1 MMCRSEWKGVR
12 MKLLDIVENLKDFD
26 VPIYI
31 LNESELQNK
40 KYCYA
45 IVIPTDKLA
54 FFRGVKSSGNCKDV
68 GVYIIDCDLTDF
80 YDANKSTNFEATK
93 QIERII
99 KKELQL
105 LDGEY
110 VLAFAVFSIL
120 HEIGHMKHL
129 QNSQMS
135 FQEYYDT
142 YQKDWD
148 NIYKEYL
155 FMYKL
160 YGTTQERI
168 KEVNSL
174 YGEKYRSHAFES
186 YADEFAIQ
194 HLEECM
200 NILRNVK

>member
-1 MMCRSEWKGVR
+1 MRLFDIIKT
-12 MKLLDIVENLKDFD
+12 LDHFD
-26 VPIYI
+26 VPMHT
-31 LNESELQNK
+31 LNENELKNK
-40 KYCYA
+40 NYCYA

-54 FFRGVKSSGNCKDV
+54 LFRGIKPSGNHKDV
-68 GVYIIDCDLTDF
+68 GVYVIDCDLTVF
-80 YDANKSTNFEATK
+80 HEANKAINFEATE
-93 QIERII
+93 QIEKII
-99 KKELQL
+99 RKNIQL
-105 LDGEY
+105 HDGEY
-110 VLAFAVFSIL
+110 ALAFAVFSIL
-120 HEIGHMKHL
+120 HEIGHIKHL

-200 NILRNVK
+200 DKLRNIK